1 MNQQCFYKTTYSS
14 VLFQSSAHT
23 VLAQLSLEK
32 EKRLELQN
40 LVETLTNDYQN
51 NLNESMSLLAEKRI
65 QVSAKCAEAA
75 NFCLQQTLAK
85 FFRVDAIRF
94 AYHGV
99 RMNPSNSEC
108 FEIMISLFQ
117 LEMKEAE
124 ERMQQREFEMG
135 QNSNE
140 DNTTDLMTL
149 VDRDIEAVSGIGA
162 DESLLDHV

>member
-1 MNQQCFYKTTYSS
+1 MNQQCLYETTYSS

-32 EKRLELQN
+32 EKILELHN
-40 LVETLTNDYQN
+40 SVETLTNDYQN

-75 NFCLQQTLAK
+75 NDCLKQTLAK
-85 FFRVDAIRF
+85 FFRVDAIWF

-108 FEIMISLFQ
+108 FDILINLFQ
-117 LEMKEAE
+117 LEIEEAE
-124 ERMQQREFEMG
+124 ERMKKRYFRIG

-149 VDRDIEAVSGIGA
+149 VDKDIEAVSGIGA
-162 DESLLDHV
+162 DEVLLGHV